1 VEEAERQLARLHQ
14 QRDAAAEAVRGA
26 VRRRAALLLEDGS
39 DPDIAAADA
48 EADAQR
54 LMIERLDAAEPVLHR
69 RLGELRD
76 TARAKLR
83 AKLLAEHEATV
94 QPYVEAARLAVA
106 AAMRAQEARNA
117 LLAAGFRPEAESLP
131 PPPPFLFDLEK
142 VQRGVS
148 ALAVHP
154 SLDQF
159 ESQCARAH
167 RHLLAVPA

>member
-1 VEEAERQLARLHQ
+1 VEEAERQLARLHE
-14 QRDAAAEAVRGA
+14 QRAAANEAVKAA

-39 DPDIAAADA
+39 DPDILAADA

-54 LMIERLDAAEPVLHR
+54 LMIERFDAAEPLLHR

-76 TARAKLR
+76 VARAKLR
-83 AKLLAEHEATV
+83 QKLLAEHEAVTG
-94 QPYVEAARLAVA
+94 PYVESARLAVA
-106 AAMRAQEARNA
+106 AAMRVQEARQA
-117 LLAAGFRPEAESLP
+117 LLAAGFRAEAESLP
-131 PPPPFLFDLEK
+131 PPPPFIFDMEK